1 MIFCPWNQSKFT
13 KMIIGKTIKSSIILL
28 LSIMCFGLSAQT
40 TIRGVVTD
48 DSTGEVLIGANVL
61 VAGTSEG
68 TITDVDGTFEIN
80 TSAALPVE
88 LEFSYTGY
96 TSKTMSATSSNVGNI
111 SLLEGLLLT
120 DEIVVSASRRR
131 EKIQEAPASISVVS
145 ARKMAASPASTNP
158 ARMLMS
164 MPGVTIQQQSA
175 ERINIQLRGDGGL
188 FGSATFPIIDYRSL
202 SGPGLGTF
210 DAINSPLSNIDMQR
224 IEVVRGPGSA
234 LYGPG
239 VTSGVVH
246 FITKSAIDN
255 PGTTIE
261 LMGGELSTF
270 GGTIRH
276 ATKVSDKFG
285 FKINASY
292 KRGGEFTLDPNDT
305 DDALQIAKFSRTVS
319 SPTIT
324 NGIVNASIPGRVLLN
339 EGDLDPDGDGNM
351 MQDFW
356 TNNVLNATFEFR
368 PQDDLSIIATAGTN
382 EGSAVF
388 YNSQG
393 EGLSQSRE
401 FYGQLRMQKGGLFAQ
416 AFVLN
421 ATGGSDD
428 KPTWLYQTGNTTGIK
443 RTQTEAQVQYNFDV
457 PTLLNSNFTAGI
469 DYRNSSADTGNSVYG
484 REEDDDDFGIIG
496 AYLQGKFALGPKL
509 DIVLAGRVDRFNF
522 LDETAFQ
529 PRAVAVFK
537 PSPRHTFRG
546 GFNRAVASPSQ
557 LQINIDFPVASFPG
571 GDFWLTGNKRPQTF
585 NNGQIEFNSL
595 LGLPSLPLG
604 TPGMP
609 NAYTFA
615 AVNGA
620 TQAQLI
626 PGLVGALA
634 PGFEQQF
641 LAAGLDAA
649 TAAAQ
654 AQGAAMNV
662 AASIQGYINDP
673 VNTPGGTTGTFVG
686 RNLFNGQPLGIQDAP
701 AATLRIEDTW
711 EIGYKGLIGDKLG
724 VMIDVYNKNTDGA
737 TLFTA
742 ISPGYSLAGID
753 QLGAGLA
760 GQVASPGLR
769 QHIVNIFLAGGAS
782 DAVAQGT
789 ADQLLPA
796 IAGAYTAGGDAFAAG
811 IGPLSAGGILA
822 TTPADGVPQ
831 DGLTH
836 ISAGYRTFESF
847 SYTGIDA
854 GLEYYVSQDLSLF
867 ANYSYLSDNVF
878 NPVIVGSDGATERT
892 SNSAPLNKVRAGFT
906 YAPEFGWRG
915 NAAFQHDPTY
925 EVFLGQF
932 SGDTEE
938 RNLVD
943 AGVGYRFDNGLA
955 LDLTAQN
962 LFDTEYRYYPNMPKL
977 GRRVIGK
984 LTYTFGADGPS
995 DADGDGVKDSKDM
1008 CPNIAG
1014 LKAFQGCP
1022 DSDADGIK
1030 DSDDNCPMAPG
1041 DAMNGGCPDSDADG
1055 VIDNDDKCPNVAGTL
1070 MGCPDA
1076 DGDGVADGDDMCPN
1090 AAGTLNGCPDG
1101 DGDGVADKDDNC
1113 PNAAGPVNGCPDGDG
1128 DGVADKDDKCPS
1140 KAGDGRDGCPSDN
1153 DGDGVPND
1161 RDACPDTAG
1170 PVNGCPDGDKDGVAD
1185 KDDKCPRAGGDV
1197 DSRGCP
1203 KVKTV
1208 APATTAVFSRALKGI
1223 QFETGKA
1230 VIKTESFAIL
1240 DEVVGIMNNDQGLK
1254 LTITGHTD
1262 NVGDENRNLDLSINR
1277 ANAVKKYL
1285 ETKGISPVRLISS
1298 GQGEYRPIGDNS
1310 TREGRIQNR
1319 RVELT
1324 GKY

>member
-1 MIFCPWNQSKFT
+1 MIFCLWNQSKFT
-13 KMIIGKTIKSSIILL
+13 KMIIGKAIKSSFILL

-48 DSTGEVLIGANVL
+48 DNTGEVLIGANVL
-61 VAGTSEG
+61 LAGTAEG
-68 TITDVDGTFEIN
+68 TITDFDGTFEIN
-80 TSAALPVE
+80 TSQSLPVE
-88 LEFSYTGY
+88 LEISYTGY
-96 TSKTMSATSSNVGNI
+96 TSKTMTATSANVGNI
-111 SLLEGLLLT
+111 SLMEGLLLT

-131 EKIQEAPASISVVS
+131 EKIQEAPASISVIS
-145 ARKMAASPASTNP
+145 ARKMAATPATNP
-158 ARMLMS
+158 ARQMLS

-188 FGSATFPIIDYRSL
+188 FGSASFPIIDYRSL

-210 DAINSPLSNIDMQR
+210 DSNNSPLSNIDLQR

-246 FITKSAIDN
+246 FITKSAIDM
-255 PGTTIE
+255 PGTTVE
-261 LMGGELSTF
+261 LMGGELNTF

-292 KRGGEFTLDPNDT
+292 RKGGEFTLDPNDPQ
-305 DDALQIAKFSRTVS
+305 DALQIAKFSRTVS
-319 SPTIT
+319 NPAIVG
-324 NGIVNASIPGRVLLN
+324 GIVDATGQGTQLLS
-339 EGDLDPDGDGNM
+339 EADLDPDGDGNM

-356 TNNVLNATFEFR
+356 QSDMLNATFEFR
-368 PQDDLSIIATAGTN
+368 PQDDLSVVLTGGTN
-382 EGSAVF
+382 SGSAVF

-393 EGLSQSRE
+393 EGLSQARE
-401 FYGQLRMQKGGLFAQ
+401 FYGQARIQKGGLFAQ
-416 AFVLN
+416 AFILN
-421 ATGGSDD
+421 NNGGTDD

-457 PTLLNSNFTAGI
+457 PSLLNSNFTAGV
-469 DYRNSSADTGNSVYG
+469 DYRNSTADTGNSVYG
-484 REEDDDDFGIIG
+484 REEDDDDFGIVG
-496 AYLQGKFALGPKL
+496 AYLQGKFALGDKL
-509 DIVLAGRVDRFNF
+509 DLVLAGRFDKFNF

-529 PRAVAVFK
+529 PRAVLVYK

-546 GFNRAVASPSQ
+546 GFNKAVGAPSQ
-557 LQINIDFPVASFPG
+557 LQVNIDFPVRVLPG
-571 GDFWLTGNKRPQTF
+571 MDIWLTGNKRETTF
-585 NNGQIEFNSL
+585 NNGQIVFNNL

-609 NAYTFA
+609 NAYTFG
-615 AVNGA
+615 AVNAGV
-620 TQAQLI
+620 QAQLV
-626 PGLVGALA
+626 PGLIGNLT
-634 PGFEQQF
+634 PGIEQQL
-641 LAAGLDAA
+641 LAAGLPADQAAA
-649 TAAAQ
+649 TAMAQ
-654 AQGAAMNV
+654 ATQIAGA
-662 AASIQGYINDP
+662 IQGYINDP
-673 VNTPGGTTGTFVG
+673 VNTPQGTTGQFVG
-686 RNLFNGQPLGIQDAP
+686 INLFNGQPLGVQDAP
-701 AATLRIEDTW
+701 SASLRYEDTW
-711 EIGYKGLIGDKLG
+711 EVGYKGLIGDKLG
-724 VMIDVYNKNTDGA
+724 VMVDVYNKTINGA

-742 ISPGYSLAGID
+742 ISPGYTLGGIES
-753 QLGAGLA
+753 LGAGLA
-760 GQVASPGLR
+760 GAVATPGLR
-769 QHIVNIFLAGGAS
+769 EFMFNLFGGA
-782 DAVAQGT
+782 ANPAAGPT
-789 ADQLLPA
+789 ADALLGA
-796 IAGAYTAGGDAFAAG
+796 IGGAYSAGGDAFVAG
-811 IGPLSAGGILA
+811 IKPLSDNAILA
-822 TTPADGVPQ
+822 TVPADSAPQNGV
-831 DGLTH
+831 TH
-836 ISAGYRTFESF
+836 LAAGYRTFEDF
-847 SYTGIDA
+847 SYTGVDA

-867 ANYSYLSDNVF
+867 TNYSYISKNIF
-878 NPVIVGSDGATERT
+878 NPIIKDSDGVTEQT
-892 SNSAPLNKVRAGFT
+892 SIGAPLNKWRAGFT

-925 EVFLGQF
+925 EVFQGDF

-955 LDLTAQN
+955 LDVTAQN
-962 LFDTEYRYYPNMPKL
+962 LFDTEYRFYPNFPKL

-984 LTYTFGADGPS
+984 LTYTFGADGPA

-1030 DSDDNCPMAPG
+1030 DSDDNCPMAAG
-1041 DAMNGGCPDSDADG
+1041 DITNGGCPDSDADG

-1101 DGDGVADKDDNC
+1101 DGDGVADKDDKC
-1113 PNAAGPVNGCPDGDG
+1113 PNAAGNVMGCPDGDG
-1128 DGVADKDDKCPS
+1128 DGVADGDDKCPTT
-1140 KAGDGRDGCPSDN
+1140 AGDGADGCPSDS

-1161 RDACPDTAG
+1161 RDACPNTSG
-1170 PVNGCPDGDKDGVAD
+1170 PVNGCPDGDNDGVAD
-1185 KDDKCPRAGGDV
+1185 KDDRCPKAGGNV
-1197 DSRGCP
+1197 DSNGCP
-1203 KVKTV
+1203 KIKAV
-1208 APATTAVFSRALKGI
+1208 PSTTTSVFTRALSDI

-1240 DEVVGIMNNDQGLK
+1240 NEVAAIMSSDQALK
-1254 LTITGHTD
+1254 VTITGHTD

-1285 ETKGISPVRLISS
+1285 ETKGISATRLTTS
-1298 GQGEYRPIGDNS
+1298 GQGEYRPRADNS
-1310 TREGRIQNR
+1310 TREGRTQNR
-1319 RVELT
+1319 RVELS

>member
-1 MIFCPWNQSKFT
+1 MIFCLWNQSKFT
-13 KMIIGKTIKSSIILL
+13 KMIIGKTIKSSLVLL
-28 LSIMCFGLSAQT
+28 LTIVCFGLSAQT
-40 TIRGVVTD
+40 TIRGVITD
-48 DSTGEVLIGANVL
+48 DATGEALIGANVL

-68 TITDVDGTFEIN
+68 TITDFDGTFEIN
-80 TSAALPVE
+80 TSRSLPVD
-88 LEFSYTGY
+88 LEISYTGY
-96 TSKTMSATSSNVGNI
+96 ATKTMSATSSNVGNI
-111 SLLEGLLLT
+111 NLMEGLLLT
-120 DEIVVSASRRR
+120 DDVVISASRRR
-131 EKIQEAPASISVVS
+131 EKVQEAPASISVIS
-145 ARKMAASPASTNP
+145 ARKMAATPAATNP
-158 ARMLMS
+158 ARQLLS

-188 FGSATFPIIDYRSL
+188 FGSASFPIIDYRSL

-255 PGTTIE
+255 PGTTVE

-292 KRGGEFTLDPNDT
+292 KKGGEFTLDPNDT
-305 DDALQIAKFSRTVS
+305 ADAIQIARFSKTVS
-319 SPTIT
+319 NPAIVG
-324 NGIVNASIPGRVLLN
+324 GIVDGSAAGTQLLG
-339 EGDLDPDGDGNM
+339 EADLDPDGDGNV

-356 TNNVLNATFEFR
+356 TNNLINATLEFR
-368 PQDDLSIIATAGTN
+368 PQDDLSIIATGGTN
-382 EGSAVF
+382 AASSVF

-393 EGLSQSRE
+393 EGLSQARE

-416 AFVLN
+416 AFVLTN
-421 ATGGSDD
+421 NGGTDD
-428 KPTWLYQTGNTTGIK
+428 APTWLYQTGNTTGIS
-443 RTQTEAQVQYNFDV
+443 RTQTEAQVQYNFDL
-457 PTLLNSNFTAGI
+457 PSLLNSNFTAGV

-484 REEDDDDFGIIG
+484 REEDDDDFGIVG

-509 DIVLAGRVDRFNF
+509 DIVLAGRVDQFSF
-522 LDETAFQ
+522 IDETAFQ

-557 LQINIDFPVASFPG
+557 LQINIDFPVAGFPG
-571 GDFWLTGNKRPQTF
+571 GDIWLTGNKRAQTF
-585 NNGQIEFNSL
+585 NNTQIVFNGL
-595 LGLPSLPLG
+595 LGLPSLPIG

-609 NAYTFA
+609 NAYTFG

-620 TQAQLI
+620 VQAQLV
-626 PGLVGALA
+626 PGLIGSLA
-634 PGFEQQF
+634 PGIEQQL
-641 LAAGLDAA
+641 LAAGLDPA
-649 TAAAQ
+649 TAAAT
-654 AQGAAMNV
+654 AQGQATQIAG
-662 AASIQGYINDP
+662 AIQGYINDP
-673 VNTPGGTTGTFVG
+673 ANTPGGTTGTFVG
-686 RNLFNGQPLGIQDAP
+686 TNLFNGQPLGIQDAP
-701 AATLRIEDTW
+701 AAQLRTEDTW
-711 EIGYKGLIGDKLG
+711 EIGYKGLIADKLG
-724 VMIDVYNKNTDGA
+724 VMIDIYNKKTTGA

-742 ISPGYSLAGID
+742 ISPGYSLAGIEG
-753 QLGAGLA
+753 LGAGLA

-769 QHIVNIFLAGGAS
+769 DFMFNLFGGAAS
-782 DAVAQGT
+782 PAAGPT
-789 ADQLLPA
+789 ADALLAA
-796 IAGAYTAGGDAFAAG
+796 IAGAYTAGGDGFAGA
-811 IGPLSAGGILA
+811 IGPLSAGNILA
-822 TTPADGVPQ
+822 TVPADGVPQ
-831 DGLTH
+831 NGVTH
-836 ISAGYRTFESF
+836 LSAGYRTFEDF

-854 GLEYYVSQDLSLF
+854 GLEYYVNQDLSLF
-867 ANYSYLSDNVF
+867 TNYSYLSDNVF
-878 NPVIVGSDGATERT
+878 NPVISGSDGATERT

-955 LDLTAQN
+955 LDVTAQN
-962 LFDTEYRYYPNMPKL
+962 LFDSEYRYYPNMPKL

-984 LTYTFGADGPS
+984 LTYTFGADGPA

-1014 LKAFQGCP
+1014 LKAFNGCP
-1022 DSDADGIK
+1022 DSDGDGIK
-1030 DSDDNCPMAPG
+1030 DSDDNCPMAAG
-1041 DAMNGGCPDSDADG
+1041 DAMNGGCPDSDGDG

-1070 MGCPDA
+1070 MGCPDGDGDGVADKDDRCPNAAGTLSGCPDA
-1076 DGDGVADGDDMCPN
+1076 DGDGVADRDDKCPN
-1090 AAGTLNGCPDG
+1090 AAGKVSGCPDG
-1101 DGDGVADKDDNC
+1101 DGDGVAD
-1113 PNAAGPVNGCPDGDG
+1113 G
-1128 DGVADKDDKCPS
+1128 DDKCPTT
-1140 KAGDGRDGCPSDN
+1140 AGDGADGCPSDS

-1170 PVNGCPDGDKDGVAD
+1170 KVNGCPDGDNDGIAD
-1185 KDDKCPRAGGDV
+1185 KDDKCPKRGGDI
-1197 DSRGCP
+1197 DSNGCP

-1208 APATTAVFSRALKGI
+1208 SAATTSVFTRALRGI
-1223 QFETGKA
+1223 QYETGQA
-1230 VIKTESFAIL
+1230 VLRSDSYAIL
-1240 DEVVGIMNNDQGLK
+1240 DEVVSIMQADPGLK
-1254 LTITGHTD
+1254 VTITGHTD

-1277 ANAVKKYL
+1277 AMAVKTYL
-1285 ETKGISPVRLISS
+1285 ESKGISATRLTSS
-1298 GQGEYRPIGDNS
+1298 GQGEYRPVADNS
-1310 TREGRIQNR
+1310 TREGRQQNR